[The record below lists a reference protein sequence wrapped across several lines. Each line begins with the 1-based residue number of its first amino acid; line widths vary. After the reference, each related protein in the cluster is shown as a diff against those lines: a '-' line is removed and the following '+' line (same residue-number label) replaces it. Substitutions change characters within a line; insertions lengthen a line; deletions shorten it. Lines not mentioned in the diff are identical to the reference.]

1 MKSISVIVVVLIIGL
16 FASCNKDQSDS
27 TKFNKGILRW
37 TGEYATCG
45 CGFFISINEHDYKPE
60 NENNIDDRFKT
71 YEKTQ
76 VIIEYE
82 ELNKQIEYWC
92 GDSPYAFYVEGI
104 KIISIIKHEYE
115 I

>member
-27 TKFNKGILRW
+27 TKFNNGILRW

-60 NENNIDDRFKT
+60 NENNIDDNFKT
-71 YEKTQ
+71 NEEIQ
-76 VIIEYE
+76 VILEYE
-82 ELNKQIEYWC
+82 ELHEKIGYSC
-92 GDSPYAFYVEGI
+92 GDSPHAFYSDGI
-104 KIISIIKHEYE
+104 KIISIKKI
-115 I
+115 